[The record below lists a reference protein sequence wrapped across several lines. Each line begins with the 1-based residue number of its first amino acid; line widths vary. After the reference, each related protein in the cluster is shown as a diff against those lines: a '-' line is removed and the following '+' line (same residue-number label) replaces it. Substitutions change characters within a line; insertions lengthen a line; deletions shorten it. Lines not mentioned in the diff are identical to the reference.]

1 MLSFSY
7 KSKNIFFINNYSV
20 VLILCIVTLA
30 RIVALFFSPI
40 ELSVD
45 EAQYWHWSRS
55 IEWGYFTKPPIIAWT
70 IALSTSIFGQEEW
83 AVRLCSP
90 IIHFLISI
98 LLWIT
103 SNYFF
108 DNKSGRVAAL
118 IWIFTPIASLGSFI
132 ISTDTPLLLFW
143 SLALFFLI
151 KLIKTR
157 TFSYSIVIGIA
168 IGLGLLSK
176 YAALYFL
183 IFLVLWWLI
192 YDRGK
197 NLKIKNLILITFFAF
212 IVSSGNLYWNYEN
225 DFVTINHTISNA
237 DLKSIIFNYKNI
249 FEFLSSQL
257 LVFGPFL
264 FILYLYLVFQSFYIN
279 NKLSL
284 LAMLSFPII
293 FVIIIQSFLKIAN
306 ANWAVTAYIAA
317 TLILSA
323 FVVINKKKYLRF
335 FFKIGMFLN
344 ICISLFILSITITGS
359 FKPLELKSN
368 PLRKNLGFELHAK
381 KIKKIVI
388 ANSISSIV
396 FENRSDITRFNYYL
410 NRFDNKL
417 ENNIYL
423 NTSANVPGNFYEAN
437 FDFKRQNFDINNKIL
452 IVSQFKEDKIFKN
465 LSNINFIEKI
475 TEETIDGLKREY
487 YLFIGTIIQ

>member
-1 MLSFSY
+1 MLSFHD
-7 KSKNIFFINNYSV
+7 KNKNIFFLNNYSV
-20 VLILCIVTLA
+20 LLILCIVTLA
-30 RIVALFFSPI
+30 RITALYFSPI

-55 IEWGYFTKPPIIAWT
+55 LEWGYFTKPPVIAWV
-70 IALSTSIFGQEEW
+70 ISLSTSIFGQEEW

-98 LLWIT
+98 LLWIA
-103 SNYFF
+103 SHSFF
-108 DNKSGRVAAL
+108 DSKSGRVAAL

-151 KLIKTR
+151 KLIKSR
-157 TFSYSIVIGIA
+157 ILSYSIAIGITL
-168 IGLGLLSK
+168 GLGLLSK

-197 NLKIKNLILITFFAF
+197 DLKIRSLILISLFAF
-212 IVSSGNLYWNYEN
+212 IILSGNLYWNYEN
-225 DFVTINHTISNA
+225 DFVTFSHTMSNA
-237 DLKSIIFNYKNI
+237 DLKSVIFDYKNL
-249 FEFLSSQL
+249 FEFLSSQF
-257 LVFGPFL
+257 LVFGPLLFL
-264 FILYLYLVFQSFYIN
+264 LYLYFIFQSFYIN
-279 NKLSL
+279 KKLSL

-317 TLILSA
+317 TLILST
-323 FVVINKKKYLRF
+323 FVVINKKKHLRF
-335 FFKIGMFLN
+335 IFTIGMFLN
-344 ICISLFILSITITGS
+344 ICISLFILVVTMTGS

-368 PLRKNLGFELHAK
+368 PLRKNLGFELHAQ

-423 NTSANVPGNFYEAN
+423 NSSANVPGNFYEAN
-437 FDFKRQNFDINNKIL
+437 FDFKRQSFDINNKIL
-452 IVSQFKEDKIFKN
+452 IVSQSKEDKIFKN
-465 LSNINFIEKI
+465 LSNINFIKKI
-475 TEETIDGLKREY
+475 TQETIDGLKREY
-487 YLFIGTIIQ
+487 YLFIGTIVK